1 MSEVERFEHESIQ
14 DKLSIQQFF
23 LKLVDG
29 IENGR
34 IVLSAEKDQVLLTPA
49 ELMRFSIKAKKKS
62 GKSKLTI
69 KLTWKDSAIEAY
81 RKKGNEIQIS
91 S

>member
-23 LKLVDG
+23 IALVDG
-29 IENGR
+29 IEKSR
-34 IVLSAEKDQVLLTPA
+34 IVLSAEKGQALLTPA
-49 ELMRFSIKAKKKS
+49 ELIRFSIKAKKKS

-69 KLTWKDSAIEAY
+69 KLTWKDSAIETY

>member
-1 MSEVERFEHESIQ
+1 MTEAERFEHECTQ
-14 DKLSIQQFF
+14 DKRSIQQFF

-34 IVLSAEKDQVLLTPA
+34 VVLSTEKDQALLTPA
-49 ELMRFSIKAKKKS
+49 ELIRFSIKTKKKT

-69 KLTWKDSAIEAY
+69 KLTWKDSAMENF
-81 RKKGNEIQIS
+81 RKKGNEIKIS
-91 S
+91 A

>member
-14 DKLSIQQFF
+14 DKQSIQQFF
-23 LKLVDG
+23 ITLVDG
-29 IENGR
+29 IEKGQV
-34 IVLSAEKDQVLLTPA
+34 VLSAEKNQVLLTPA
-49 ELMRFSIKAKKKS
+49 ELIRFSIKTKKKS
-62 GKSKLTI
+62 GKSKLSI
-69 KLTWKDSAIEAY
+69 KLTWKDSAIETY

>member
-1 MSEVERFEHESIQ
+1 MSELERFEHESIQ
-14 DKLSIQQFF
+14 DKHSIQQFF
-23 LKLVDG
+23 NTLVDG
-29 IENGR
+29 IEKGR
-34 IVLSAEKDQVLLTPA
+34 IILSAEKDQTLLTPA

-69 KLTWKDSAIEAY
+69 KLTWKDSAIETY

>member
-1 MSEVERFEHESIQ
+1 MSETERFEHESIQ

-23 LKLVDG
+23 LTLMDG

-34 IVLSAEKDQVLLTPA
+34 VTLSAEKDQTLLTPA
-49 ELMRFSIKAKKKS
+49 ELIRFSIKAKKKT

-69 KLTWKDSAIEAY
+69 KLTWKDSAMETC
-81 RKKGNEIQIS
+81 RKNGNEIRIS
-91 S
+91 A